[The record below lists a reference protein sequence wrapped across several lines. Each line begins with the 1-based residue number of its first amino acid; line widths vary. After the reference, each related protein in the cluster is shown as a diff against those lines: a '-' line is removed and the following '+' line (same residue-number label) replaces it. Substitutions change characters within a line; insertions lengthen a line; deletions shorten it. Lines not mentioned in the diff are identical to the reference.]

1 MAKDFTKYSVE
12 GIENGLGKARLVQ
25 KIVGDFVDKNQLSH
39 DDLKEVWFDD
49 LQGGKG
55 VFKKL
60 SEIDDKNERNY
71 YVDAP
76 VVLTDGSKI
85 AICNQW
91 GKDNLSN
98 FILHAGLLGYVI
110 KAEVDEPK
118 EESVPENSSADDTL
132 LGWNLFNIDWHL
144 PHALAYIIR
153 HVMLAD
159 GEVIEGELNWMQVAF
174 EEYDE
179 QGIEVRDVWDDVD
192 TAAQMYWNMGMYDML
207 VPNSI
212 HFLNK
217 NLDFEKKARLIQILM
232 TISSQDNIIKK
243 QEYVALMLIAKIFFP
258 GQEHEG
264 VTNVFK
270 DAGITIEE

>member
-1 MAKDFTKYSVE
+1 MAKDFTKYTIE
-12 GIENGLGKARLVQ
+12 GVAQGLGKARLVQ
-25 KIVGDFVDKNQLSH
+25 KIIEDYIKKNNLNY
-39 DDLKEVWFDD
+39 DDLQTVWFDE

-60 SEIDDKNERNY
+60 SDIDAQNERNY
-71 YVDAP
+71 Y
-76 VVLTDGSKI
+76 TDSPITLSDGTKI
-85 AICNQW
+85 AVCNQW

-98 FILHAGLLGYVI
+98 FILHAGLIGYVI
-110 KAEVDEPK
+110 KAESGEAK
-118 EESVPENSSADDTL
+118 PEISIDNSSSDNSI

-144 PHALAYIIR
+144 PHALAYLIR
-153 HVMLAD
+153 HVMISD

-192 TAAQMYWNMGMYDML
+192 NAAQMYWNIGMYDML

-212 HFLNK
+212 NFIND
-217 NLDFEKKARLIQILM
+217 NFDFDQKSRLIQILM
-232 TISSQDNIIKK
+232 QICAQDNIIKK

>member
-12 GIENGLGKARLVQ
+12 GIESGLGKARLVQ
-25 KIVGDFVDKNQLSH
+25 KIVGHFAYKNQLSH

-91 GKDNLSN
+91 GKENLSN

-110 KAEVDEPK
+110 KAEGDEQK
-118 EESVPENSSADDTL
+118 EESVPENSSADDSL

-153 HVMLAD
+153 HVMVAD

-212 HFLNK
+212 HFLNE
-217 NLDFEKKARLIQILM
+217 NLDFKQKARLIQILM

>member
-25 KIVGDFVDKNQLSH
+25 KIVRHFADKNQLNH

-76 VVLTDGSKI
+76 IALTDGSKI

>member
-12 GIENGLGKARLVQ
+12 GIESGLGKARLVQ
-25 KIVGDFVDKNQLSH
+25 KIVGDFADKNHLSH

-91 GKDNLSN
+91 GKENLSN

-110 KAEVDEPK
+110 KAEGDEQK
-118 EESVPENSSADDTL
+118 EESVPENSRADDSL

-212 HFLNK
+212 HFLNE
-217 NLDFEKKARLIQILM
+217 NLDFKQKARLIQILM
-232 TISSQDNIIKK
+232 TICAQDNIIKK

>member
-25 KIVGDFVDKNQLSH
+25 KIVGHFADKNQLSH

-91 GKDNLSN
+91 GKENLSN

-110 KAEVDEPK
+110 KAEGDEPK

-192 TAAQMYWNMGMYDML
+192 DAAQMYWNMGMYDML

-212 HFLNK
+212 HFLNE
-217 NLDFEKKARLIQILM
+217 NLDFKQKARLIQILM
-232 TISSQDNIIKK
+232 TICAQDNIIKK
-243 QEYVALMLIAKIFFP
+243 QEYVALMLITKIFFP

-270 DAGITIEE
+270 DSGITIEE